1 MREWFFC
8 RLFGPTERERSAH
21 GAEGASQQPKG
32 ARFNEYLDHF
42 VRMPEMLA
50 EIEFYFALT
59 MLGMAENLLS
69 LLLLPL
75 KCIVAFSRLER
86 RDVVALALITVGILT
101 YYALSLYTT
110 QLYAYLYHVVR
121 RTSFIKLVMVFNIL
135 DVADRLLSALSQE
148 VIEVLT
154 MCVQNWGK
162 KEPPRRGPGVVLA
175 HSLWLPVGSAVL
187 SVVCVAVHAVTLLLS
202 VVTLNVAVNAE
213 GHLLLALMVG
223 TNLSEVKG
231 VAYKKHNRESLLQV
245 TAADAVERLKFVLFV
260 LVMVLQHMHER
271 FHVLD
276 IADMLLVFLAEV
288 FVDFTKH
295 LFVAKFN
302 GISLS
307 VYRSYSQLTIL
318 DMAAETVLWRLG
330 ANIHIRC
337 TDDPLLHVDNVKALL
352 SASDGFFPKHVRR
365 TGFIPVPYAAL
376 LLWSVYPFASLML
389 LRAPLMFAL
398 SLTVVVLLKLLLS
411 EFLRGVAA
419 RFVVRSL
426 IVLQHSEPRRG
437 GCEAAG
443 ILFGV
448 SPLDTPSLAPLHCGP
463 EGGEGGSVATLQLT
477 SFLCALLALE
487 PFDLQAG
494 KVKK

>member
-1 MREWFFC
+1 MKEGFFC
-8 RLFGPTERERSAH
+8 RLFGPTERKRATHGGESRS
-21 GAEGASQQPKG
+21 PLPTVT
-32 ARFNEYLDHF
+32 RFNEYLDHF
-42 VRMPEMLA
+42 VRMPEMLS

-86 RDVVALALITVGILT
+86 RDAVALVLIAVGMLT
-101 YYALSLYTT
+101 YCFLSLYTP

-162 KEPPRRGPGVVLA
+162 AKPPQRGPAAVFA
-175 HSLWLPVGSAVL
+175 HSLWLPVGSAVI

-231 VAYKKHNRESLLQV
+231 VAYKKHNRESLFQV
-245 TAADAVERLKFVLFV
+245 TAADAVERLKFLLFV

-271 FHVLD
+271 FHMLD
-276 IADMLLVFLAEV
+276 VADMLLVLLAEV
-288 FVDFTKH
+288 LVDFTKH

-307 VYRSYSQLTIL
+307 VYRSYSQLAIL

-330 ANIHIRC
+330 AKIHIRC

-376 LLWSVYPFASLML
+376 LLWSVYPFASLLL
-389 LRAPLMFAL
+389 LRAPLLFAL
-398 SLTVVVLLKLLLS
+398 ALTVVVLLKLLFS
-411 EFLRGVAA
+411 EFIRGVAA

-437 GCEAAG
+437 GGESAD

-448 SPLDTPSLAPLHCGP
+448 SPLGTPSPAPLNCGP
-463 EGGEGGSVATLQLT
+463 ESVDGGPVATLQLT
-477 SFLCALLALE
+477 SFLCALLTLE